1 MRAVNVTQQ
10 GTPASDST
18 DATRATPQTPD
29 GGTHDLQPLP
39 LDITSPQFTWRAVLT
54 GVVLAFVLSSCNV
67 YLGLKLGIGLNMAIT
82 AALLAYGFWAGV
94 HALTPARPLGLLE
107 NNISLTA
114 AAAGAS
120 VASAGLVGPIPALTM
135 LTGQALPW
143 YWLTLWIFSV
153 CLVGISVAIGLRRQM
168 ILVDK
173 LPFVTG
179 VATAETLRALYSTG
193 REALRRV
200 IALTAAAVVAAAFSL
215 AGQIFPFWPAQVV
228 LPVTFS
234 VKGLAAKALTF
245 GLNTTLLFYAVGGL
259 IGIRVCVSL
268 ALGAVLAWGVLAP
281 TLIQSGYLRLEVAET
296 LSALPAGVVLHPEPD
311 GHARYDRTK
320 HQLVWKGVMTAA
332 ERAALLALS
341 DDEAYGEAVGRL
353 FGRSQLELAAPLAA
367 LPPGVTLPPDS
378 PVAFDGQRG
387 LLIARRGVDRE
398 KYAALRAQSQE
409 AAYGTALDTLQE
421 YFTYTTTRRMR
432 VSEPQTQLPAEL
444 SIPPPLTDRVRYDAN
459 AGTLRAT
466 GILTQ
471 ADAKMLLT
479 ALPTDH
485 LAFRLMVEG
494 LRLSELTAL
503 PAEHLAFRDYQATVD
518 ALVAASAFRPV
529 EPTFSGVVTWLLWP
543 GVALMVVASLV
554 SFGFSWRSIF
564 ATFAGRHQAVTASP
578 PVHTGEVSR
587 RWFIRTLALSLVLS
601 VVLQVWFFDIKWWTA
616 GVGVLLSFLL
626 AVVAGRV
633 AGETNITPVAPVGK
647 VTQLLFGALLPA
659 RVEPNLMAAN
669 VTGGAASQCAELL
682 HDLKCGYLL
691 GATPRLQVWAQ
702 IWGALAGSLSGSL
715 VYLNLIQDP
724 QQRLLTEEWPA
735 PMVAGM
741 KAVAELFQSGFG
753 SFPRGAPQGML
764 IASLVAVVLVVLEKK
779 SSKKVR
785 PYLPSAASL
794 GLAFIIPA
802 NASLTMLVG
811 ALVALLLSKSF
822 QSLAKRYLVTICVG
836 VVAGESLTGV
846 GMSLYRIIVEWSR

>member
-1 MRAVNVTQQ
+1 VTHQA
-10 GTPASDST
+10 TPASDSPE
-18 DATRATPQTPD
+18 ATRATPQTPD

-39 LDITSPQFTWRAVLT
+39 LDITSPQFTFRAILT
-54 GVVLAFVLSSCNV
+54 GVLLAFVLSSCNV

-114 AAAGAS
+114 ATAGAS

-143 YWLTLWIFSV
+143 YWLMLWIFSV

-179 VATAETLRALYSTG
+179 IVTAETLRELYSTG

-200 IALTAAAVVAAAFSL
+200 LALAGAAVVAAPLCWAT
-215 AGQIFPFWPAQVV
+215 QIRPARLAQVV

-259 IGIRVCVSL
+259 IGIRVCISL
-268 ALGAVLAWGVLAP
+268 ALGAVLAWGVLTP
-281 TLIQSGYLRLEVAET
+281 TLIQSGYLRLEVAEP
-296 LSALPAGVVLHPEPD
+296 LSALPAGVTLHPEPD

-320 HQLVWKGVMTAA
+320 RQLVWKGVMTPA
-332 ERAALLALS
+332 ERVALLALS
-341 DDEAYGEAVGRL
+341 GDEAYGEAVGKL
-353 FGRSQLELAAPLAA
+353 FVRSQLELAAPLVV
-367 LPPGVTLPPDS
+367 LPAGVVLPPDC
-378 PVAFDGQRG
+378 PVFFDVQRG
-387 LLIARRGVDRE
+387 LLVARRGVDRE
-398 KYAALRAQSQE
+398 KYVALRAKSQE
-409 AAYGTALDTLQE
+409 AAYCAALDTLQE
-421 YFTYTTTRRMR
+421 YFTYITTRRMR
-432 VSEPQTQLPAEL
+432 ISEPQAQLPAEL
-444 SIPPPLTDRVRYDAN
+444 SIPPPLADRVRYDAN
-459 AGTLRAT
+459 AGALRAT
-466 GILTQ
+466 GILTS
-471 ADAKMLLT
+471 ADAKLL
-479 ALPTDH
+479 
-485 LAFRLMVEG
+485 
-494 LRLSELTAL
+494 LTAL
-503 PAEHLAFRDYQATVD
+503 PAEHLAFRDYQATVN

-564 ATFAGRHQAVTASP
+564 ATFAGRSKAAAAA
-578 PVHTGEVSR
+578 PVYTGEVSR
-587 RWFIRTLALSLVLS
+587 RWFVRSLAISLVLS
-601 VVLQVWFFDIKWWTA
+601 VVLQMWFFDIKWWTA
-616 GVGVLLSFLL
+616 GAGVLLSFLL

-753 SFPRGAPQGML
+753 SFPRGAPQAML
-764 IASLVAVVLVVLEKK
+764 IASLVAVILVILEKK
-779 SSKKVR
+779 ASKKVR
-785 PYLPSAASL
+785 PYIPSAASL
-794 GLAFIIPA
+794 GLAFLIQA
-802 NASLTMLVG
+802 HASLTMLVG
-811 ALVALLLSKSF
+811 ALVALLLSKCF
-822 QSLAKRYLVTICVG
+822 KSLTKRYLVTICVG

-846 GMSLYRIIVEWSR
+846 GMSLYRIVAEWSR